1 MPSTLIKWSVPAPAP
16 DIDVDRARRKE
27 TIRGAL
33 KLFRVTLDA
42 VRRHAEWVEN
52 RHGIDGAQLWALWE
66 LAQAPG
72 LRAVDLA
79 KTMAVHRATADA
91 LLDELVARGLVLAR
105 NANGGNV
112 RTFSL
117 SSAGRRI
124 ADAAPDYGQ
133 GVLKSAL
140 ERLPDTGLEQLVASL
155 REVTEALPFREEAAA
170 MQPMSNLLRPTG
182 VEPEPPAR
190 DPGPPAPDHANH

>member
-1 MPSTLIKWSVPAPAP
+1 MQSTLTKWSAPAPAL

-42 VRRHAEWVEN
+42 VRRHAEWVES
-52 RHGIDGAQLWALWE
+52 RHGIDGAQLWAVWE

-79 KTMAVHRATADA
+79 KAMAVHRATADA
-91 LLDELVARGLVLAR
+91 LLDELVKRGLVLAQT
-105 NANGGNV
+105 AGGHV
-112 RTFSL
+112 QTFSL
-117 SSAGRRI
+117 SAAGRRL

-140 ERLPDTGLEQLVASL
+140 ERLPDASLGQLVASL
-155 REVTEALPFREEAAA
+155 RAVSESLPFREEAAA
-170 MQPMSNLLRPTG
+170 MQPMSNLLRPTRT
-182 VEPEPPAR
+182 EAEPPAC
-190 DPGPPAPDHANH
+190 DPAPPARNDAGH

>member
-1 MPSTLIKWSVPAPAP
+1 MPSTLDKWSAPAP
-16 DIDVDRARRKE
+16 SLDVDRARRKE

-52 RHGIDGAQLWALWE
+52 RHGIDGAQLWAVCE

-79 KTMAVHRATADA
+79 RTMAVHRATAEA

-105 NANGGNV
+105 TANGYV

-124 ADAAPDYGQ
+124 ADAAAPDYAQ

-140 ERLPDTGLEQLVASL
+140 ERLPDAGLEQLVASL
-155 REVTEALPFREEAAA
+155 RAVADSLPFREEAAA

-182 VEPEPPAR
+182 VEPERPAR
-190 DPGPPAPDHANH
+190 DHANH